1 MVLADEKIYSGIQKK
16 GFDRLHMLSQLFVIT
31 QKKIVRQLEKKLY
44 LVSQRRG
51 SMNKGPDEQN
61 FIPNILYTKNF
72 LLGFQNFS
80 KNNAVTYVVLFFDQW
95 PYYVLIHIY
104 LKNRRL

>member
-1 MVLADEKIYSGIQKK
+1 MRKFFQEYRKN
-16 GFDRLHMLSQLFVIT
+16 GFDRLHMLSQLFVIME
-31 QKKIVRQLEKKLY
+31 KKIVRQLEKELY
-44 LVSQRRG
+44 IVSQRRG